1 MLQAKSFILIAI
13 DIGLICILWTQ
24 QDKCYIMFSTT
35 FNHCMNEKWYTLKGQ
50 NLENGLSYIF
60 QIIGNILN
68 LCVCAKSI
76 QSCLTL

>member
-1 MLQAKSFILIAI
+1 M
-13 DIGLICILWTQ
+13 
-24 QDKCYIMFSTT
+24 
-35 FNHCMNEKWYTLKGQ
+35 EKWYTLEGQ

-76 QSCLTL
+76 QSYLTLCDAMDCSPPGSSVHGIL

>member
-1 MLQAKSFILIAI
+1 M
-13 DIGLICILWTQ
+13 
-24 QDKCYIMFSTT
+24 
-35 FNHCMNEKWYTLKGQ
+35 EKWYTLEGQ

-76 QSCLTL
+76 QSYLTLCDTMDCSPPGSSVHGIL